1 MTQLLVLEPEVE
13 AVVLQA
19 SRELEEVLVKVQAG
33 CLLLLGPV
41 GRVDPGAGCL
51 LLDQTP
57 GTRPSCTTRSCI
69 LCGGVGFRSQY

>member
-1 MTQLLVLEPEVE
+1 MTQLLVLEPEV
-13 AVVLQA
+13 VVEGLRA

-33 CLLLLGPV
+33 CLLLLDPV
-41 GRVDPGAGCL
+41 GRVGPGAGCL

-69 LCGGVGFRSQY
+69 IP

>member
-1 MTQLLVLEPEVE
+1 MTQLLVLVPVVE
-13 AVVLQA
+13 AVALRA

-33 CLLLLGPV
+33 FLLLLDPV
-41 GRVDPGAGCL
+41 DRVGQGAEFL

-69 LCGGVGFRSQY
+69 IP

>member
-33 CLLLLGPV
+33 CLLLLDPV
-41 GRVDPGAGCL
+41 DRVGPGAGCL
-51 LLDQTP
+51 LLDLTL
-57 GTRPSCTTRSCI
+57 GIRLSCTTRSCI
-69 LCGGVGFRSQY
+69 IP